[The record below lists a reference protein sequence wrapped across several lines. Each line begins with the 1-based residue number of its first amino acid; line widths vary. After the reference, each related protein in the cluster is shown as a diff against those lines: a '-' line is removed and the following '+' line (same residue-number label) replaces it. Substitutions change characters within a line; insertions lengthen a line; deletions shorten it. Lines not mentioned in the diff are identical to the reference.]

1 MHNYPHIQQIDEDI
15 LTKLG
20 MPKPLIIAGP
30 CAIENEQDLEEYIQT
45 LLAEGVTYLRGG
57 IFKPRTS
64 PHDFQGLGS
73 EAIEMLK
80 RLKAKYPIKIVT
92 EITDG
97 SQLEALEEVVDIL
110 QIGTRNMYNYELLK
124 KVSMS
129 KKPVLLKRGF
139 SSTIDEWLGAA
150 EYLMQNGNSNIILCE
165 RGIRTFEPLLRNT
178 LDLAGALLTK
188 EISHLPV
195 IIDPSHATGN
205 AALVPN
211 LAKAAIVAGCDGFMI
226 EIHKNPPCSLSDPN
240 QAIDLDTFKK
250 LMNEVKGLIK

>member
-1 MHNYPHIQQIDEDI
+1 MHEYPNIKKIDTDI

-30 CAIENEQDLEEYIQT
+30 CAVENEQDLEEYVKL
-45 LLAEGVTYLRGG
+45 LLANGVSYMRGG
-57 IFKPRTS
+57 VFKPRTS
-64 PHDFQGLGS
+64 PYDFQGLGL
-73 EAIEMLK
+73 EGIAMLK
-80 RLKAKYPIKIVT
+80 RIKAKYPIKIVT
-92 EITDG
+92 EITDA
-97 SQLEALEEVVDIL
+97 SQLEDLEPVVDIL
-110 QIGTRNMYNYELLK
+110 QIGTRNMQNYELLK

-129 KKPVLLKRGF
+129 KKPILLKRGF

-178 LDLAGALLTK
+178 LDLAGALLAK

-205 AALVPN
+205 PTLVPN
-211 LAKAAIVAGCDGFMI
+211 LAKASIVAGCDGFMI
-226 EIHKNPPCSLSDPN
+226 EIHKKPECSLCDPN
-240 QAIDLDTFKK
+240 QAIDLDSFVK
-250 LMNEVKGLIK
+250 LMSEIKDLK